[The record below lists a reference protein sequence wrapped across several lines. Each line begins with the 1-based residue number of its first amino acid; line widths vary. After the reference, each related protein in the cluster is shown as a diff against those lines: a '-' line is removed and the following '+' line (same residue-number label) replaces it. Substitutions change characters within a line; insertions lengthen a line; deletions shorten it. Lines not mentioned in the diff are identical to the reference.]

1 MSPPSGSARTG
12 CAGREDALVEAALTD
27 EQLVHDLQELA
38 RARTLDDAVVVRAGE
53 RDRLADAELDEGL
66 LARALELGGVLE
78 GAGADDAALALH
90 EARHRVHGADAAG
103 FVSEIVVPWKSAA
116 VSLPRARL
124 TRSS

>member
-1 MSPPSGSARTG
+1 
-12 CAGREDALVEAALTD
+12 
-27 EQLVHDLQELA
+27 VHDLQELA

-66 LARALELGGVLE
+66 LARALELGRVLE

-90 EARHRVHGADAAG
+90 EARHGVHGADAAG

-116 VSLPRARL
+116 VSLLPRARL